1 MEYAKQYCILDDD
14 DFDRRPTRRRYEEPT
29 ASKLRKMLLSI
40 AESPMRLPED
50 EAKDIARLLAENFE
64 DEEIRN
70 EFFDVFVKLLVLL
83 CFGLCD

>member
-1 MEYAKQYCILDDD
+1 
-14 DFDRRPTRRRYEEPT
+14 
-29 ASKLRKMLLSI
+29 MLLSI

-50 EAKDIARLLAENFE
+50 EAKDIARLLEENFE